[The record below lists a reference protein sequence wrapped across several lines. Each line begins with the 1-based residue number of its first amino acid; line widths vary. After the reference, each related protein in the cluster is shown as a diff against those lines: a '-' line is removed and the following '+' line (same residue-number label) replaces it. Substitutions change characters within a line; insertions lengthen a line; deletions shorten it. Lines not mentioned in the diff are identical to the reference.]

1 MAVKKSELYNSL
13 WDSCDQLR
21 GSMDASQYKDY
32 ILVLLFM
39 KYVSDKHR
47 ASLVEVP
54 EGASFN
60 DMVKLKGKSDIGDQ
74 INKIIGK
81 MAEAN
86 ALTGVITVAD
96 FNDDEK
102 LGRGKEKVD
111 RLSNLIAIFER
122 PELDFSKNMAEGDDL
137 LGDAYEYLMRLFA
150 TESGKSKGQFYTP
163 AEVSRIMA
171 RLIGINQSKSQDE
184 TLYDPTCG
192 SGSLLL
198 KAASETQNK
207 ITIYG
212 QEYDNAT
219 RALCVMNMWLH
230 DNPDSDIRLGNTLSN
245 PQFLNDDTGALKQ
258 FDYAVANPPFSY
270 KSWRNGWD
278 PEHDVFK
285 RFEGYPLPP
294 DKNGDYAF
302 LIHLVK
308 SLKSK
313 GKGCIVMPLGVLFRG
328 NSEGL
333 LRKRL
338 IQQGYIK
345 GIIGLPQNLFYGTGI
360 AACLI
365 VIDKEHA
372 AERKSIFMIDASKG
386 FIKDGNKNRLRE
398 QDIHKIIDTFL
409 SGTENPKYSRIVPIE
424 EIASEKNDYNLN
436 IPRYIDNQDEED
448 IQDIQAH
455 LSGGFPRHD
464 VESLEDYWKVFP
476 KLRQDLFT
484 TTDRDGYY
492 ELSVGTDSVREFIL
506 NHQDSIDF
514 KQSLLSEFEE
524 WKQKITASLKSIELG
539 VKPKEII
546 ENVSEGLLQLFADKP
561 LTDKYDLYQILM
573 DYWYEVMQDD
583 VYVISTGGWTA
594 GRELNRL
601 MKKNSKGVDKAV
613 SGLDGLEGRIIP
625 TYLIIQEYFPE
636 LQQQI
641 EDIEAE
647 LDSIK
652 SRKAEID
659 EENGTSDDS
668 LINDAYVEG
677 KTSKKQL
684 KDALADLGKRDD
696 ENAEAHDLLN
706 EYLELLEKEPSLK
719 KSLNALKNEIERKV
733 ISKYPKLSEEEI
745 KTLIVDKKWFSTISE
760 RIEAELD
767 NISHRLSN
775 RIKELADRYEKPI
788 ILIEKE
794 VEDLTSKVEEHLKAM
809 GMAL

>member
-32 ILVLLFM
+32 ILVFLFM

-171 RLIGINQSKSQDE
+171 RLIGINQSKSQSE

-198 KAASETQNK
+198 KAASETQNN

-245 PQFLNDDTGALKQ
+245 PQFLDDNTGALKQ

-278 PEHDVFK
+278 PEHDIFK

-328 NSEGL
+328 NAEGL

-345 GIIGLPQNLFYGTGI
+345 GIIGLPPNLFYGTGI

-372 AERKSIFMIDASKG
+372 AERKSIFMIDGSKG

-409 SGTENPKYSRIVPIE
+409 SETENPKYSRVIPIE

-464 VESLEDYWKVFP
+464 VESLEAYWQVFP
-476 KLRQDLFT
+476 TLKKDLFN
-484 TTDRDGYY
+484 TTDREGYY
-492 ELSVGTDSVREFIL
+492 ELSVETESVREFIL
-506 NHQDSIDF
+506 NHENSIDF
-514 KQSLLSEFEE
+514 KQSLLSEFES
-524 WKQKITASLKSIELG
+524 WKQNIATSLKTMELG
-539 VKPKEII
+539 AKPKEII
-546 ENVSEGLLQLFADKP
+546 EDVSERLLQLFTDKP
-561 LTDKYDLYQILM
+561 LTDKYDLYQLLM

-583 VYVISTGGWTA
+583 VYVISTGGWSA
-594 GRELNRL
+594 GKELNRL

-625 TYLIIQEYFPE
+625 TSFIIQEYFPE

-659 EENGTSDDS
+659 EEHGTEEG
-668 LINDAYVEG
+668 LLEDAYTDG

-684 KDALADLGKRDD
+684 KDTLVNLGKRDE
-696 ENAEAHDLLN
+696 ENAEAFDLLT

-719 KSLNALKNEIERKV
+719 KSLNALRDEIERKV

-760 RIEAELD
+760 RIESELD
-767 NISHRLSN
+767 NISYRLSN
-775 RIKELADRYEKPI
+775 RIKELADRYEKP
-788 ILIEKE
+788 LVEIEKE
-794 VEDLTSKVEEHLKAM
+794 VDDLTSKVEEHLKAM
-809 GMAL
+809 GMVL